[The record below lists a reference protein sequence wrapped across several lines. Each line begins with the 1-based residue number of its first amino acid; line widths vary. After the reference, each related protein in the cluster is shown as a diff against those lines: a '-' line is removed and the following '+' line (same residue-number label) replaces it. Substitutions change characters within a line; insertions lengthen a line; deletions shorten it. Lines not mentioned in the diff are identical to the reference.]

1 MFRNQ
6 QSNNEVRLMKPKTM
20 ILMVVAV
27 GCGLGASYMTS
38 RLLAERNK
46 GDSEPTVPVLV
57 AKAKVPAAQAIKDE
71 KLFEV
76 KQFPQSV
83 APKRALGSFEEI
95 KGQRL
100 KIAMDEGKPITQDDL
115 VNKEQA
121 SLDYQLPAGMRA
133 VAIKVT
139 SESLVGGFVL
149 PNTRVDI
156 VHTTR
161 GADASAKMILQNM
174 LVLAVDTID
183 KRDGNTTTIIGQ
195 TVTMAATPEEATRLS
210 LASSNGEL
218 RLLLKSASDT
228 GRTASVEV
236 RAEDL
241 KRPIGQGADGAYENS
256 TSRQPAAALS
266 LPELG
271 ADERGPA
278 RQQEEDQRPVKRL
291 KPHVLVI
298 RNGLTV
304 DKTVFQPERDPDEVT
319 TTNQDGDNNPDR
331 KDEKKPEGKSKD
343 TAAATKPG
351 APATTPAAPAA
362 GGQPSAF
369 GKSTRTGKI
378 Q

>member
-1 MFRNQ
+1 
-6 QSNNEVRLMKPKTM
+6 MKPKTM

-38 RLLAERNK
+38 RLLAERNNK
-46 GDSEPTVPVLV
+46 QDSEPTVPVLV
-57 AKAKVPAAQAIKDE
+57 AKSKVPAAQAIKDE

-100 KIAMDEGKPITQDDL
+100 KLTLDEGKPVTQDDL

-121 SLDYQLPAGMRA
+121 SLDYQLPPGMRA

-149 PNTRVDI
+149 PNTRVDVI
-156 VHTTR
+156 HTTR

-183 KRDGNTTTIIGQ
+183 NRAGDQKTILGQ
-195 TVTMAATPEEATRLS
+195 TITLAATPEEATRLS

-228 GRTASVEV
+228 TRTAAVEV
-236 RAEDL
+236 KAEDL
-241 KRPIGQGADGAYENS
+241 KRAGGQGSDGGYES
-256 TSRQPAAALS
+256 SPRQPSAALA

-271 ADERGPA
+271 AGDDKNQPRH
-278 RQQEEDQRPVKRL
+278 QEEERQPKRL
-291 KPHVLVI
+291 KPHVLII

-304 DKTVFQPERDPDEVT
+304 DKTVFQPEREAEDAT
-319 TTNQDGDNNPDR
+319 ANTNPEGEGDSNPDR
-331 KDEKKPEGKSKD
+331 KAEKKPEEKGKDS
-343 TAAATKPG
+343 AAASKPT
-351 APATTPAAPAA
+351 APAAPPAA
-362 GGQPSAF
+362 PEAGKPSAF

>member
-1 MFRNQ
+1 
-6 QSNNEVRLMKPKTM
+6 MKPKTM

-38 RLLAERNK
+38 KLLAERNSK
-46 GDSEPTVPVLV
+46 NDNEPTVPVLV
-57 AKAKVPAAQAIKDE
+57 AKGKVSAAQPIKDE

-83 APKRALGSFEEI
+83 APKRALGSFDEI

-100 KIAMDEGKPITQDDL
+100 KLSLDEGKPVTQDDL

-121 SLDYQLPAGMRA
+121 SLDYQLPPGMRA

-156 VHTTR
+156 IHTTR

-183 KRDGNTTTIIGQ
+183 NRQGDQKTILGQ
-195 TVTMAATPEEATRLS
+195 TITLAATPEEATRLS

-228 GRTASVEV
+228 GRTAAVEV
-236 RAEDL
+236 TANDL
-241 KRPIGQGADGAYENS
+241 KRPSGQGADGTYESS
-256 TSRQPAAALS
+256 TSRSAAALA
-266 LPELG
+266 LPELAAG
-271 ADERGPA
+271 DEKNSAA
-278 RQQEEDQRPVKRL
+278 RQQGDEEPQRPVRKV
-291 KPHVLVI
+291 KPHVLTI
-298 RNGLTV
+298 KSGLNV
-304 DKTVFQPERDPDEVT
+304 DKTVFQPERDPDDVA
-319 TTNQDGDNNPDR
+319 NAHPDGDPTR
-331 KDEKKPEGKSKD
+331 SEEKKPEDKPKD
-343 TAAATKPG
+343 TATASKPI
-351 APATTPAAPAA
+351 APAAPPATAPHAA
-362 GGQPSAF
+362 GPNSGGQGSAF